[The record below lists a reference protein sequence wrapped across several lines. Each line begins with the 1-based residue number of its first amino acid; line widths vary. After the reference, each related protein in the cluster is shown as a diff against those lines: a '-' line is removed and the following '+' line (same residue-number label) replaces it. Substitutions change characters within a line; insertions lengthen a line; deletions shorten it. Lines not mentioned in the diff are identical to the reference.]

1 MPIRHLINN
10 DGSPFD
16 AKELDSLVVEMDALD
31 LDARRA
37 LRDANAAS
45 VANHSA
51 DEMLIVA
58 GPGTGKSTLFKQR
71 IKFWLDQDSQATI
84 LALSFVRKLVADL
97 QSDIQNDPTLTDDQ
111 KRRVDVFTLHKYA
124 RSVVEQNHGTKEWTF
139 APHFRIIGQSWKD
152 IVWGDVL
159 LAAGQEDRA
168 QYSWKAFE
176 KQLHDERFDQSVEWK
191 RLKRTYFELCQ
202 FYNAAGFSDMIL
214 RSKDAL
220 AENPDLNTHQ
230 FFIFDEYQDFNES
243 EENLLNQITATAK
256 AVLIVGDD
264 DQVLYESLKS
274 GKASLI
280 RSIYADTTV
289 VNAMLPF
296 CGRCDFHITCAA
308 GHFIAQEADPDCIRK
323 IYLPMSDPAATQKV
337 QVVACAAPTAA
348 VDYIRKFIE
357 THKDQIEKREEELAA
372 GTAKDA
378 FLLILSP
385 SRAADFYRLNDARD
399 ELLKLIAPYQQ
410 ERREFSEDYYKVLNY
425 YSLDRFPTNNFTFR
439 KVLHYEGIDAGEL
452 KVLLETCLPSRTPF
466 SKVDNEKI
474 KAALATAKAVREIME
489 SSNTVAQKIEALSEH
504 LQLDDS
510 GLFLQDL
517 KKAAID
523 DEKVSAVEHQE
534 EEAAELE
541 EIEVKQMAAIELMT
555 IVGSKGL
562 SADHVIIIG
571 FDNVNMS
578 YVTANA
584 FFVAMTRARRS
595 LHMITALKAGGAAH
609 PHDFLDTLPDANLE
623 FSKYT
628 KGERVQTAFE
638 GRGAFRD
645 FLRYLNR
652 QQRRR

>member
-1 MPIRHLINN
+1 MSIRHLIND

-16 AKELDSLVVEMDALD
+16 DDELDALAVGMEALD
-31 LDARRA
+31 IDARRA

-45 VANHSA
+45 VANHLA
-51 DEMLIVA
+51 HEMLIVA

-71 IKFWLDQDSQATI
+71 IKFWLDQDSRATI

-111 KRRVDVFTLHKYA
+111 KRQVDVFTLHKYA
-124 RSVVEQNHGTKEWTF
+124 RSVVEQNHGTKVWKFT
-139 APHFRIIGQSWKD
+139 PHFRIIGQSWKD
-152 IVWGDVL
+152 VVWGDVL
-159 LAAGQEDRA
+159 LESGQQDRD
-168 QYSWKAFE
+168 QYSWKAFG
-176 KQLHDERFDQSVEWK
+176 KQLHDERFDESDEWK
-191 RLKRTYFELCQ
+191 RLKSAYFALCQ

-214 RSKDAL
+214 RAKDAL
-220 AENPDLNTHQ
+220 AEKPDLNSHQ

-243 EENLLNQITATAK
+243 EETLLNQITAKAK
-256 AVLIVGDD
+256 ATLIVGDD
-264 DQVLYESLKS
+264 DQVLYETLKS

-280 RSIYADTTV
+280 RSIYADTTI

-308 GHFIAQEADPDCIRK
+308 GHFIEQKADPDCIRK
-323 IYLPMSDPAATQKV
+323 IYLPMSDPATTRKV

-357 THKDQIEKREEELAA
+357 THKDHIEKRKQELAA

-385 SRAADFYRLNDARD
+385 SRAVDFYRPNGARD

-410 ERREFSEDYYKVLNY
+410 ETKEFPEDYYKVLNY

-439 KVLHYEGIDAGEL
+439 KVLHYEGIDATEL
-452 KVLLETCLPSRTPF
+452 EALLQACLPSRTPF
-466 SKVDNEKI
+466 CQIDNERI
-474 KAALATAKAVREIME
+474 KVSLATAKAVRETLD
-489 SSNTVAQKIEALSEH
+489 SNDTVAQKVDALSNHIE
-504 LQLDDS
+504 LDDPKLLLRYLS
-510 GLFLQDL
+510 
-517 KKAAID
+517 KAAID
-523 DEKVSAVEHQE
+523 DEKVRAVEHQE
-534 EEAAELE
+534 EEEAELE
-541 EIEVKQMAAIELMT
+541 EIEVKQMSAIEMMT

-571 FDNVNMS
+571 FDNVNMN

-595 LHMITALKAGGAAH
+595 LHIITALKAGGAAH
-609 PHDFLDTLPDANLE
+609 PHDFLDSLPDTNLE

-628 KGERVQTAFE
+628 KGERVQTGFGSRA
-638 GRGAFRD
+638 AFRD
-645 FLRYLNR
+645 YLRYLNR
-652 QQRRR
+652 QRRRR